1 MAASKH
7 RRWESTWTLGGFPDL
22 WRSSGIDEET
32 DSTVSNRSSL
42 GILLVHSRP
51 RGPVMNHRS
60 GSLIA
65 VGLLTSGAI
74 LLSGCSGS
82 SEPEA
87 SAEGDQTPTPS
98 SVETPSE
105 ESETSDEVI
114 DDATAD
120 AEPSPAAT
128 DQERSFFVQKSW
140 NTLGYPVDA
149 TSVLSDV
156 TGDVPADQYTVTWS
170 FDNAPDLDATMVPY
184 RRYTLNPNVDFSDP
198 STGVGGDRLL
208 CLERSDGYG
217 ESCTGFPDGFSMS
230 LEGQFELYT
239 QEFGPGGIDD
249 PVAGTKEVLG
259 SFEYTKP
266 QNEGPLEPALCE
278 LTGGSAILDG
288 ENYVVTVEHVGECS
302 STQTWLGNVMV
313 LNDASG
319 IPVNYF
325 MPSNISMASHDK
337 SQTVLVIP
345 QEEVQPWFD
354 FSNLSPDDLNAFQ
367 VMSGSNE
374 PGYEP
379 STIRIALQE

>member
-1 MAASKH
+1 
-7 RRWESTWTLGGFPDL
+7 
-22 WRSSGIDEET
+22 
-32 DSTVSNRSSL
+32 
-42 GILLVHSRP
+42 
-51 RGPVMNHRS
+51 MNHRS

-105 ESETSDEVI
+105 KSETSDEVI

-120 AEPSPAAT
+120 VEPSPVST
-128 DQERSFFVQKSW
+128 DQERSFFVQQPW
-140 NTLGYPVDA
+140 NTLGYPVDTA
-149 TSVLSDV
+149 SVLSNV
-156 TGDVPADQYTVTWS
+156 TGDVPADQYTITWS
-170 FDNAPDLDATMVPY
+170 FDNAPDLDGAMVPY
-184 RRYTLNPNVDFSDP
+184 RRYNLNPNVDFRDTPP
-198 STGVGGDRLL
+198 SEGDYRWL
-208 CLERSDGYG
+208 CVERSDGYDQG
-217 ESCTGFPDGFSMS
+217 CTGLPDGFSMS
-230 LEGQFELYT
+230 SEGQFELYT
-239 QEFGPGGIDD
+239 QEFGPGGMND

-278 LTGGSAILDG
+278 LTGGSAMLDG
-288 ENYVVTVEHVGECS
+288 DNYVVTVDHVGECS
-302 STQTWLGNVMV
+302 STQSWLGNVAV
-313 LNDASG
+313 LNDESG

-325 MPSNISMASHDK
+325 MPSNISMDSHDE

-345 QEEVQPWFD
+345 REEVQPWFD